1 MLKHWSTQPNP
12 LFVCLGFPFRFPLLW
27 PVVCM
32 RDLCRRRLIL
42 SGLGAAALAWPSSP
56 AAAQA
61 RPWGDGAG
69 QGLAHVVLSR
79 GDALPSPLDAAGAA
93 AQADTAEDAQTPAS
107 SPPTT
112 TDDASVSS
120 PAPEAA
126 STPSEAG
133 APGPSAPLEPGPS
146 APSAS
151 EGAETETL
159 PLQGDQPGEDAPA
172 EATSPSAT
180 PSAIPGEAAGRPI
193 DPTAVDPA
201 LDYLNPHPNPL
212 RLQTRPDEVE
222 IIGTQ
227 PISLEEAIELAHRN
241 NEELRI
247 AQRQLERSREGL
259 RAEQALLYPT
269 VDLSSGLQTSNQ
281 TTFGQ
286 SDETL
291 TSLTGRVRTDYNL
304 GLSGER
310 AARIQAAEEQV
321 RLAELALERTREQ
334 LRLDT
339 TTDYYA
345 VQEASE
351 QIRINQA
358 FLEEAE
364 DNLRITRLR
373 EEVGVGTRFDVLRA
387 EVQVANARQNI
398 IQARS
403 QRDIAQRQLSRR
415 LNIPP
420 SITVTTLGVEVIGT
434 WPLTLEESIVLAYQ
448 NRAEL
453 EQFLTERDLN
463 EAQQRVA
470 LAGGRPNLG
479 VFAQYDIQSL
489 LDAPVG
495 ATRSTDS
502 GFAVGA
508 QLTWRLFDGG
518 ASRARSAQSELDI
531 RIDEIEF
538 ENARNLIRTQVEEAY
553 YTLQANQANI
563 ATATIAVNQAQQ
575 ALRLANL
582 RFEAG
587 VGTQTEVLNATSDL
601 TQAEGNLVRAKLDY
615 NRALARLERA
625 VSNLSPLPR

>member
-1 MLKHWSTQPNP
+1 
-12 LFVCLGFPFRFPLLW
+12 
-27 PVVCM
+27 M
-32 RDLCRRRLIL
+32 RDLRRRRLIL
-42 SGLGAAALAWPSSP
+42 SGLGAAALAWPSSSVAAQSWPLGDGLRPRVAQAALERADFSASIPASEELAENAEGTAPSELAQNTNTPDNSEAP
-56 AAAQA
+56 AA
-61 RPWGDGAG
+61 P
-69 QGLAHVVLSR
+69 
-79 GDALPSPLDAAGAA
+79 
-93 AQADTAEDAQTPAS
+93 ADSE
-107 SPPTT
+107 
-112 TDDASVSS
+112 
-120 PAPEAA
+120 
-126 STPSEAG
+126 ST
-133 APGPSAPLEPGPS
+133 
-146 APSAS
+146 APSDA
-151 EGAETETL
+151 EENAAPPAATDEPAAETMPADDSVTEEATGETESETL
-159 PLQGDQPGEDAPA
+159 PLQGGGAEEMAPPDAAIP
-172 EATSPSAT
+172 E
-180 PSAIPGEAAGRPI
+180 AIPGEAVEAPMN
-193 DPTAVDPA
+193 PAAVDA
-201 LDYLNPHPNPL
+201 QTVDETLDYLSPHANPL

-222 IIGTQ
+222 IMGTQ
-227 PISLEEAIELAHRN
+227 PIALEEAIELAYRN

-247 AQRQLERSREGL
+247 VELQLERSREGL

-269 VDLSSGLQTSNQ
+269 VDLSGGLQTSNQ

-286 SDETL
+286 NDETL
-291 TSLTGRVRTDYNL
+291 TSLTGRVRTDYDL

-310 AARIQAAEEQV
+310 SARIQAAEEQV
-321 RLAELALERTREQ
+321 RLAELAVERTREQ

-358 FLEEAE
+358 FLTEAE
-364 DNLRITRLR
+364 ENLRITRIR

-398 IQARS
+398 IQAQS

-420 SITVTTLGVEVIGT
+420 SITVTTLGVEVVGT

-463 EAQQRVA
+463 EAQRQVA
-470 LAGGRPNLG
+470 VAGRRPRLG
-479 VFAQYDIQSL
+479 VFAQYDLQSL

-495 ATRSTDS
+495 AATSTDS
-502 GFAVGA
+502 GFALGA
-508 QLTWRLFDGG
+508 QLTWRIFDGG
-518 ASRARSAQSELDI
+518 ASRARAAQSELDT
-531 RIDEIEF
+531 RVDEFEF

-553 YTLQANQANI
+553 YTLQANLANI
-563 ATATIAVNQAQQ
+563 DTATLAVAQARQ
-575 ALRLANL
+575 ALDLANL

-587 VGTQTEVLNATSDL
+587 VGTQTEVLNATSEL

-625 VSNLSPLPR
+625 VSNLSSLPR